1 MINLTNLVIQYKR
14 SKDKQI
20 MDKICAELKLTIQ
33 QKAKF
38 IYFAKWYPLNLY
50 HPCKYCRNC
59 NKLNNV
65 PKAEHNTICRDC
77 EVCRCVKGFFNLK
90 KDGLCEYQDVEND
103 IWLEVLRVIENFDIT
118 KDFNVY
124 VFSCLWEF
132 IPTFITKNF
141 VKSLL
146 NKPLTKIDDEGN
158 ETELEIS
165 NEPKEKSK
173 LNISIEEIFSICVDD
188 FEKKILKLILKNKK
202 VNRTKIAK
210 ELGVSPQYI
219 SLKLKDLRKRLKI
232 LLVK

>member
-1 MINLTNLVIQYKR
+1 MDYLTQ
-14 SKDKQI
+14 D
-20 MDKICAELKLTIQ
+20 T
-33 QKAKF
+33 
-38 IYFAKWYPLNLY
+38 
-50 HPCKYCRNC
+50 
-59 NKLNNV
+59 
-65 PKAEHNTICRDC
+65 
-77 EVCRCVKGFFNLK
+77 
-90 KDGLCEYQDVEND
+90 GL
-103 IWLEVLRVIENFDIT
+103 
-118 KDFNVY
+118 Y

-173 LNISIEEIFSICVDD
+173 LNISIEEIFSICVNE

-232 LLVK
+232 LLVKQSIRGILLVEAKIMINKDKVHLNSRKMVN